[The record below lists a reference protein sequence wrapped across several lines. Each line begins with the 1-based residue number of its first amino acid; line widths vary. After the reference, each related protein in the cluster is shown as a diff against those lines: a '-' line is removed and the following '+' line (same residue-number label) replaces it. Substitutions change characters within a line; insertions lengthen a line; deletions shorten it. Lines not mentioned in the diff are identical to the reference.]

1 MWRSFFKILA
11 LLYFPLLVLTIILG
25 LYQKKEKFSSLEQLE
40 KRGVAYKKNFLLD
53 LCNSLVYSTQY
64 WGDVV
69 YPVGFDPKGEHS
81 QFIDPYVKF
90 INGFADYDQFRFI
103 DLNGVEFLRYQREG
117 NNKMAVGKLQDKS
130 SRDYVL
136 KGLSLKKG
144 QIYLSSIDLNKE
156 NGVYERP
163 YKPVLRGV
171 APIFNAVGQKI
182 GIVVINFR
190 MSRFLNLLKSQITDS
205 NFYLVDVNFNII
217 TSNTTSLDLGYIINN
232 GRNENASKYVLNI
245 EGLKV
250 NEEASFVEQGSLWTF
265 ENLSLENT
273 LVATGENYNIHPDII
288 SDSNWTIVHQVYPKL
303 LKEKLGHVYK
313 DFILFNCFAIIA
325 LIIIAFT
332 LVSSRQR
339 EEKFYVELQNK
350 NNSLIKNKEQLQVTN
365 GKIKEINSR
374 LQVRNNQLKDF
385 NYLVS
390 HNLRAPVTSMSII
403 IDMIKKEDDSDKIK
417 ILLPKLIKVSES
429 VSELTEDIRN
439 YVTILDENEITI
451 ESINLRDQIALIKN
465 EFPETLLGT
474 FKVLVE
480 LDAWESISFSKFYL
494 KSVIQNLL
502 SNAIKYRRDGIDSY
516 LIFQTKIENNHKVL
530 YVKDNGLGINLERH
544 KTNMFK
550 LYKRFHRNVSGK
562 GMGLFI
568 VKSQLEALNA
578 EITVESKE
586 NEGTVF
592 RIKF

>member
-25 LYQKKEKFSSLEQLE
+25 LYQKKEKFSSLEQVE
-40 KRGVAYKKNFLLD
+40 KRGVSYKKNFLFD

-64 WGDVV
+64 WSGVA
-69 YPVGFDPKGEHS
+69 YPVEFDPKGKHS
-81 QFIDPYVKF
+81 KFIDPYVKF

-103 DLNGVEFLRYQREG
+103 DLNGVEFLRYQRLG
-117 NNKMAVGKLQDKS
+117 DNKMTVGELQDKS

-171 APIFNAVGQKI
+171 APIFNVLGKKI

-190 MSRFLNLLKSQITDS
+190 MSRFLNLLKSQITNS
-205 NFYLVDVNFNII
+205 NFYLVDADFNII
-217 TSNTTSLDLGYIINN
+217 TSNTTSLDLGYKINN
-232 GRNENASKYVLNI
+232 DRKWASEKYFLNI
-245 EGLKV
+245 NGLKAK
-250 NEEASFVEQGSLWTF
+250 EQGSFVEKGSLWTY
-265 ENLSLENT
+265 ESLSLENI
-273 LVATGENYNIHPDII
+273 LIAAGENYNINPDVI
-288 SDSNWTIVHQVYPKL
+288 SDSNWTIVHEVYPKL
-303 LKEKLGHVYK
+303 LKEKLGHIYK

-332 LVSSRQR
+332 LVSSKNR

-350 NNSLIKNKEQLQVTN
+350 NNSLIKNKERLQVTN
-365 GKIKEINSR
+365 SKIKEMNNR
-374 LQVRNNQLKDF
+374 LKVRNNQLKDF

-403 IDMIKKEDDSDKIK
+403 IDMIKKEEDSDKIK
-417 ILLPKLIKVSES
+417 FLLPKLIKVSES

-439 YVTILDENEITI
+439 YVAILDENEITI

-465 EFPETLLGT
+465 EFPETLLGS
-474 FKVLVE
+474 FKVILE

-502 SNAIKYRRDGIDSY
+502 SNAIKYRRDGVDSHV
-516 LIFQTKIENNHKVL
+516 IFQTRIENNEKVL
-530 YVKDNGLGINLERH
+530 YIKDNGTGINLERH
-544 KTNMFK
+544 SANMFK

-578 EITVESKE
+578 QITVESKE
-586 NEGTVF
+586 GEGTLF
-592 RIKF
+592 KIKF